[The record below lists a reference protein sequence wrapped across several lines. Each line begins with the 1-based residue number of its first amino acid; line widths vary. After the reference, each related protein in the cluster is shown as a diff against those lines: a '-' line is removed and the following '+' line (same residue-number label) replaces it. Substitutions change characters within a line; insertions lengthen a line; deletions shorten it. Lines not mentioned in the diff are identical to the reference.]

1 MNLKIEYI
9 SIDELKP
16 YIKNARKHPTEQIKQ
31 IEESIRNFDMIDPI
45 GIWKDNTIIEG
56 HGRLIACK
64 NLGFKE
70 VPIIRL
76 DHLSD
81 EERKAY
87 TLAHNKIAE
96 GSEWDFDLI
105 NEEIEDIL
113 NIDMEEFGFEFI
125 DEELEHEKN
134 QEETQRKVSNILNL
148 DNAQYEG
155 VGKYDIPEISPIYEL
170 PKIKEW
176 IGFNYVL
183 SDNNPEGK
191 AVHFFIDDYQFE
203 RVWNN
208 PNRYVDKLKQ
218 YAVVCSPDFSPYG
231 DMPLATQIFNHYRK
245 HWVAKYFQDRGVNII
260 PTIRS
265 STDERSLEFYLD
277 GEPKEGIVIISSMW
291 TNTEETLEIFKKEYK
306 KMYDT
311 LKPKKVFLYGKMIE
325 GLEGDIE
332 IVENFT
338 TKRWGEK
345 NG

>member
-16 YIKNARKHPTEQIKQ
+16 YIKNARKHPAEQIKQ
-31 IEESIRNFDMIDPI
+31 IEESIKNFDMIDPI

-70 VPIIRL
+70 VPVIRL
-76 DHLSD
+76 EHLTD

-96 GSEWDFDLI
+96 DSEWDFDLL

-113 NIDMEEFGFEFI
+113 NIDMEGFGFEFI

-134 QEETQRKVSNILNL
+134 QEDTQRKVSNILNL

-155 VGKYDIPEISPIYEL
+155 VGKYDIPEISPVYEL
-170 PKIKEW
+170 PEIKEW

-183 SDNNPEGK
+183 SDDNPEGK

-208 PNRYVDKLKQ
+208 PNRYVDKLRQ
-218 YAVVCSPDFSPYG
+218 YAAVCSPDFSPYG

-291 TNTEETLEIFKKEYK
+291 TNTEETLEIFKKEYS
-306 KMYDT
+306 KMYET
-311 LKPKKVFLYGKMIE
+311 LKPKKVFLYGRMIE

-332 IVENFT
+332 VVENFT
-338 TKRWGEK
+338 TKRWGDK
-345 NG
+345 

>member
-16 YIKNARKHPTEQIKQ
+16 YIKNARKHPVEQIKQ
-31 IEESIRNFDMIDPI
+31 IEESIKNFDMIDPI

-70 VPIIRL
+70 VPVIRL

-96 GSEWDFDLI
+96 DSEWDFDLL
-105 NEEIEDIL
+105 NEEIEDIF
-113 NIDMEEFGFEFI
+113 NINMEEFGFEFI

-134 QEETQRKVSNILNL
+134 QEDTQRKVSNILNL

-155 VGKYDIPEISPIYEL
+155 VGKYDIPEISPVYEL
-170 PKIKEW
+170 PEIKEW

-183 SDNNPEGK
+183 SDNDPKGK

-208 PNRYVDKLKQ
+208 PNRYVDKLRQ

-306 KMYDT
+306 KMYET

-325 GLEGDIE
+325 GLEGNIE
-332 IVENFT
+332 TIESFA
-338 TKRWGEK
+338 TKRWGNK
-345 NG
+345 

>member
-9 SIDELKP
+9 SIEDLKP
-16 YIKNARKHPTEQIKQ
+16 YIKNARKHPIEQIKQ
-31 IEESIRNFDMIDPI
+31 IEESIKSFDMIDPI

-70 VPIIRL
+70 VPVIRL

-87 TLAHNKIAE
+87 TLAHNKLAE
-96 GSEWDFDLI
+96 GSEWDFDLL

-134 QEETQRKVSNILNL
+134 QEDTQRKVSNILNL

-155 VGKYDIPEISPIYEL
+155 VGKYDIPEIAPVYEL
-170 PKIKEW
+170 PEIKEW

-183 SDNNPEGK
+183 SDDNPEGK

-208 PNRYVDKLKQ
+208 PNRYVDKLRQ

-332 IVENFT
+332 VVENFT
-338 TKRWGEK
+338 TKRWGDK
-345 NG
+345 

>member
-16 YIKNARKHPTEQIKQ
+16 YIKNARKHPAEQIKQ
-31 IEESIRNFDMIDPI
+31 IEESIKNFDMIVPI

-70 VPIIRL
+70 VPVIRL
-76 DHLSD
+76 EHLTD

-96 GSEWDFDLI
+96 DSEWDFDLL
-105 NEEIEDIL
+105 NEEMEDIL
-113 NIDMEEFGFEFI
+113 NIDMEGFGFEFI

-134 QEETQRKVSNILNL
+134 QEDTQRKVSNILNL

-155 VGKYDIPEISPIYEL
+155 VGKYDIPEISPVYEL
-170 PKIKEW
+170 PEIKEW

-183 SDNNPEGK
+183 SDDNPEGK

-208 PNRYVDKLKQ
+208 PNRYVDKLRQ
-218 YAVVCSPDFSPYG
+218 YAAVCSPDFSPYG

-291 TNTEETLEIFKKEYK
+291 TNTEETLEIFKKEYS
-306 KMYDT
+306 KMYET

-332 IVENFT
+332 VVENFT

-345 NG
+345 

>member
-16 YIKNARKHPTEQIKQ
+16 YIKNARKHPVEQIKQ
-31 IEESIRNFDMIDPI
+31 IEESIKNFDMIDPI

-70 VPIIRL
+70 VPVIRL
-76 DHLSD
+76 EHLSD

-96 GSEWDFDLI
+96 DSEWDFDLL

-155 VGKYDIPEISPIYEL
+155 VGKYDIPEISPVYEL
-170 PKIKEW
+170 PEIKEW

-183 SDNNPEGK
+183 SDDNPEGK

-208 PNRYVDKLKQ
+208 PNRYVEKLRQ

-245 HWVAKYFQDRGVNII
+245 HWVAKYLQDRGVNII

-291 TNTEETLEIFKKEYK
+291 TNTEETLEIFKKEYS
-306 KMYDT
+306 KMYET

-332 IVENFT
+332 VVENFT
-338 TKRWGEK
+338 TKRWGDK
-345 NG
+345 

>member
-1 MNLKIEYI
+1 M
-9 SIDELKP
+9 
-16 YIKNARKHPTEQIKQ
+16 
-31 IEESIRNFDMIDPI
+31 
-45 GIWKDNTIIEG
+45 
-56 HGRLIACK
+56 
-64 NLGFKE
+64 
-70 VPIIRL
+70 
-76 DHLSD
+76 
-81 EERKAY
+81 
-87 TLAHNKIAE
+87 
-96 GSEWDFDLI
+96 
-105 NEEIEDIL
+105 
-113 NIDMEEFGFEFI
+113 
-125 DEELEHEKN
+125 
-134 QEETQRKVSNILNL
+134 
-148 DNAQYEG
+148 
-155 VGKYDIPEISPIYEL
+155 
-170 PKIKEW
+170 
-176 IGFNYVL
+176 
-183 SDNNPEGK
+183 

-208 PNRYVDKLKQ
+208 PNRYVEKLKQ

-306 KMYDT
+306 QMYDT

-332 IVENFT
+332 VIENFT

>member
-9 SIDELKP
+9 SIEELKP
-16 YIKNARKHPTEQIKQ
+16 YIKNARKHPKEQIKQ
-31 IEESIRNFDMIDPI
+31 IEESIKNFDMIDPI

-70 VPIIRL
+70 VPVIRL

-105 NEEIEDIL
+105 NEEMEDIF
-113 NIDMEEFGFEFI
+113 NIDMEGFGFEFI

-134 QEETQRKVSNILNL
+134 QEDTQRKVSNILNL

-170 PKIKEW
+170 SEIKEW

-208 PNRYVDKLKQ
+208 PNRYVDKLRQ

-245 HWVAKYFQDRGVNII
+245 HWVAKYLQDRGVNII
-260 PTIRS
+260 PTIRC

-291 TNTEETLEIFKKEYK
+291 TNTEETLEIFKREYK
-306 KMYDT
+306 QMYDT
-311 LKPKKVFLYGKMIE
+311 LKPKKIFLYGKMID
-325 GLEGDIE
+325 GLEGNIE
-332 IVENFT
+332 VVESFT
-338 TKRWGEK
+338 AKRWGDK
-345 NG
+345 

>member
-16 YIKNARKHPTEQIKQ
+16 YIKNARKHPAEQIKQ
-31 IEESIRNFDMIDPI
+31 IEESIKNFDMIDPI

-70 VPIIRL
+70 VPVIRL

-87 TLAHNKIAE
+87 TLAHNKLAE
-96 GSEWDFDLI
+96 GSEWDFDLL

-134 QEETQRKVSNILNL
+134 QEDTQRKVSNILNL

-155 VGKYDIPEISPIYEL
+155 VGKYDIPEIAPVYEL
-170 PKIKEW
+170 PEIKEW

-183 SDNNPEGK
+183 SDDNPEGK

-208 PNRYVDKLKQ
+208 PNRYIDKLRQ

-332 IVENFT
+332 VVENFT
-338 TKRWGEK
+338 TKRWGDK
-345 NG
+345 